1 MKATLEICAKITPLT
16 AAQAQ
21 LLATVSDKLQL
32 ASDIAQAH
40 IFLYTMAADRHYFV
54 VAGEARPNTV
64 VSQRRRLLGITVPVA
79 EEPLVCR
86 TYTTGQGIAGRKEWA
101 LGVSL
106 EQKTYPVR
114 SGHGEVIGVLS
125 FEKQAYEQES
135 GGHDILTDTVNML
148 VTGSDGGENLPAS
161 AQQALTA
168 RDGVIIVD
176 RHGMIVFA
184 NEAAASIYKMFGVG
198 RLVGRRASERRLNL
212 RLVSRAREQRQYLE
226 QEYQV
231 EGATVMLRVIP
242 LVQDGAVDRC
252 IVIVSDVTELRKK
265 ERELLVKQAVIQEI
279 HHRVKNNLQTIAS
292 LLRLQARRAS
302 SPAVKAAL
310 REGVN
315 RIMSISVVHEF
326 LSQQDAEYIDI
337 MKVTRNILDQVI
349 QNMLEPG
356 FNIQTVQTGEQIIL
370 PSEQAASLA
379 LVINELI
386 QNSLEH
392 GFTGREEGV
401 IGVDVRRV
409 PAGYQIDIFDDG
421 VGLPPDFDIDATG
434 SLGLQIVRTLV
445 REDLHG
451 EFSLQSQQGTRARIV
466 IPPGKGGQ

>member
-1 MKATLEICAKITPLT
+1 MGATLEICEKITPL
-16 AAQAQ
+16 APAQAQ
-21 LLATVSDKLQL
+21 ILATVAEKLQI

-40 IFLYTMAADRHYFV
+40 IFLYTLAADRHYFV

-64 VSQRRRLLGITVPVA
+64 LSQRRKMLGITTPVA
-79 EEPLVCR
+79 EEPLVWR
-86 TYTTGQGIAGRKEWA
+86 TYTTGQGIAGKKEWA

-114 SGHGEVIGVLS
+114 SGHGEIIGVLS

-135 GGHDILTDTVNML
+135 SGHDILVDTVYML
-148 VTGSDGGENLPAS
+148 VTGDTVSEPRAYRP
-161 AQQALTA
+161 LTA
-168 RDGVIIVD
+168 RDGIIIVD
-176 RHGMIVFA
+176 RHGLIVFA
-184 NEAAASIYKMFGVG
+184 NEAAATIYKMLGVG
-198 RLVGRRASERRLNL
+198 QLVGRRAGERRLNL
-212 RLVSRAREQRQYLE
+212 RLAGRAREQQQYLE

-231 EGATVMLRVIP
+231 EGVTVMQRVIP
-242 LVQDGAVDRC
+242 VVLDGVVDRC

-292 LLRLQARRAS
+292 LLRLQARRTRSAE
-302 SPAVKAAL
+302 VKAAL
-310 REGVN
+310 RESVN
-315 RIMSISVVHEF
+315 RILSISVVHEF
-326 LSQQDAEYIDI
+326 LSQQDAEYINI
-337 MKVTRNILDQVI
+337 MEVTRNILDQVI

-356 FNIQTVQTGEQIIL
+356 FNIQTVQTGEAVIL

-392 GFTGREEGV
+392 GFIGRQEGV

-409 PAGYQIDIFDDG
+409 PEGYQIDIFDDG

-445 REDLHG
+445 QDDLRG
-451 EFSLQSQQGTRARIV
+451 RFTIQSDHGTRARII
-466 IPPGKGGQ
+466 IPPLEGGR